1 MSELKPCP
9 FCGSGEVFYKHA
21 LSCEVECD
29 NCGASM
35 HSGDWNTRP
44 VEDELRAELARRNEE
59 RNSLADE
66 NRMLS
71 ERIQRLVEGVKS
83 RDKIISRLKEDG
95 ESLASIAIGGVSQI
109 AEDYWE
115 CPYCMD
121 MAYDVADIHHAP
133 DCPIT
138 LHRALMKEIER

>member
-44 VEDELRAELARRNEE
+44 VEDELRAELARR
-59 RNSLADE
+59 DE
-66 NRMLS
+66 
-71 ERIQRLVEGVKS
+71 
-83 RDKIISRLKEDG
+83 IIARLKEDAG
-95 ESLASIAIGGVSQI
+95 RLAFHSAAWNSFDNEFECVHNECGGHGDDRKNLSHS
-109 AEDYWE
+109 
-115 CPYCMD
+115 PYCP
-121 MAYDVADIHHAP
+121 V
-133 DCPIT
+133 T
-138 LHRALMKEIER
+138 LHRALMKELEQ